1 MGRHVGGSSDR
12 RGEHRELV
20 TLLVDYADGDDLV
33 SDYTE
38 NLSMGGTFVLTER
51 TVEVGARVQLLLSC
65 PGLIDPIPLTG
76 LVRWKRA
83 GSDVETGI
91 GVQFEPYNE
100 TVRQRLSGIMA
111 AIRERDPAV
120 IGKVVSVL
128 IVEDNRHVVNL
139 IRDGLRLGRQHLEP
153 SMSFRF
159 HTATDGGTALEL
171 LEKHT
176 FDAAIVDMFLPVLD
190 GERLIAAIRSR
201 PASQY
206 LKIIAISAGGRE
218 AADAALGAGADRFLS
233 KPIRLREVADALG
246 ALISA

>member
-1 MGRHVGGSSDR
+1 MGGPGDR

-20 TLLVDYADGDDLV
+20 TLLVDYADGQDLV

-51 TVEVGARVQLLLSC
+51 TVVLGSRVQLLLSC

-76 LVRWKRA
+76 VVRWQRA
-83 GSDVETGI
+83 GTGVETGV
-91 GVQFEPYNE
+91 GVQFEPYDE
-100 TVRQRLSGIMA
+100 TVRRRLSAIMDS
-111 AIRERDPAV
+111 IREGDPKV
-120 IGKVVSVL
+120 IGRVVNVL

-139 IRDGLRLGRQHLEP
+139 IRDGLRLGRQRLGAAT
-153 SMSFRF
+153 FRF
-159 HTATDGGTALEL
+159 HTATDGATALEL
-171 LEKHT
+171 LDKHQ
-176 FDAAIVDMFLPVLD
+176 FDAAIVDMFLPVVD
-190 GERLIAAIRSR
+190 GETLITAIRSR

-206 LKIIAISAGGRE
+206 LKVVAISAGGRE

-246 ALISA
+246 ALVATAV